1 MSTSLP
7 IYNTI
12 IQNLNTNLKITSENK
27 TELISNIEKYEDTH
41 ELIFAIIR
49 CYQINNSNDISNIPF
64 YGKYLKTKQSYKFDV
79 NNVPDKLINML
90 IEFYKLHI
98 NSLKK

>member
-27 TELISNIEKYEDTH
+27 TELISNIESYEDTH

-64 YGKYLKTKQSYKFDV
+64 YGKYLKTKHSYKFDV

>member
-12 IQNLNTNLKITSENK
+12 IQKLNTNVKITQEDK
-27 TELISNIEKYEDTH
+27 TKLISNIENYEDTH

-79 NNVPDKLINML
+79 NIFNLNTL
-90 IEFYKLHI
+90 
-98 NSLKK
+98 SS

>member
-12 IQNLNTNLKITSENK
+12 IQNLNTNIKITPENK

-49 CYQINNSNDISNIPF
+49 CYQINNSNDISSIPF

-79 NNVPDKLINML
+79 NNIPDKLINML